1 MANIT
6 SVKAIQIL
14 DSRGLPTVSCRVET
28 DDGLSAISKVPSG
41 ASTGE
46 REALELRDGGNEY
59 LGKGVL
65 RAVKNINTKLAD
77 VLIGMDARNQF
88 EIDQALIDLDG
99 TPAKKNLGANA
110 ILAASIATLISGAK
124 SAKLP
129 LYEHVNNL
137 YCSKFKAN
145 KQLSLPTPMLNII
158 NGGEH
163 ANNNIDIQEFMV
175 MPIGAGSFNECMQWA
190 IEIYGALKSLLASK
204 GLSTAV
210 GDEGG
215 FAPDLKSNH
224 EAIELILKSI
234 EDCGLEAG
242 KDIVLAL
249 DTNHLDKVDLN
260 RADQIVT
267 SRNKLFTHIS
277 KEKDRLQKIF
287 PDVRLHTA
295 STTGTINHILVEA
308 LESTGFY
315 ALAGY
320 HAAGK
325 DIGCPFDFFYPSD
338 ERHNFANQ
346 PQRSV
351 VGIPTT
357 DCLVEM
363 VLEGRCHEYLER
375 HLYNLNFGHQL
386 NANSSLV
393 FTADITRVANCV
405 GSQLDLLTEFL
416 ARLSQKEIIN
426 IQPLGHLV
434 DDFRTTNPTVTPP
447 TCFLDQS
454 RLFYYDDNC
463 QLVFDSSQP
472 SQLKSIT
479 IFHRQ
484 LAHLMEK
491 NPKSHQLLIS
501 NLRVVD

>member
-1 MANIT
+1 MSETTPRLNCALIVNLNQETANDKRSVQEGIHLLANIAHQCELPI
-6 SVKAIQIL
+6 SWAL
-14 DSRGLPTVSCRVET
+14 LPTLANSY
-28 DDGLSAISKVPSG
+28 KK
-41 ASTGE
+41 
-46 REALELRDGGNEY
+46 ELTN
-59 LGKGVL
+59 
-65 RAVKNINTKLAD
+65 
-77 VLIGMDARNQF
+77 
-88 EIDQALIDLDG
+88 
-99 TPAKKNLGANA
+99 
-110 ILAASIATLISGAK
+110 
-124 SAKLP
+124 
-129 LYEHVNNL
+129 
-137 YCSKFKAN
+137 YC
-145 KQLSLPTPMLNII
+145 T
-158 NGGEH
+158 
-163 ANNNIDIQEFMV
+163 EF
-175 MPIGAGSFNECMQWA
+175 N
-190 IEIYGALKSLLASK
+190 
-204 GLSTAV
+204 
-210 GDEGG
+210 D
-215 FAPDLKSNH
+215 
-224 EAIELILKSI
+224 
-234 EDCGLEAG
+234 
-242 KDIVLAL
+242 DIVLAL
-249 DTNHLDKVDLN
+249 DTNHLEKVDLN

-287 PDVRLHTA
+287 PDGHLHTA

-320 HAAGK
+320 HAGGK
-325 DIGCPFDFFYPSD
+325 DIGCPFDFFYPSE

-363 VLEGRCHEYLER
+363 VLEGRCHEYLDR

-434 DDFRTTNPTVTPP
+434 NDFRTTNPTITPP

-463 QLVFDSSQP
+463 HLIFDSSQTEP
-472 SQLKSIT
+472 VEIYNYISPPIGSLDGKETEIPPIIDFKSSRSRLELRMSIEIESAKNMPFGFAIWGDHIGLKLMETDALSVTWID
-479 IFHRQ
+479 RQ
-484 LAHLMEK
+484 L
-491 NPKSHQLLIS
+491 LLV
-501 NLRVVD
+501 RVDLCYGQNKFYIRLTI

>member
-14 DSRGLPTVSCRVET
+14 DSRGLPTVSCSVET

-65 RAVKNINTKLAD
+65 KAVKNINTKLAD

-110 ILAASIATLISGAK
+110 ILAASIATLRSGAK

-145 KQLSLPTPMLNII
+145 KQLSLPVPMLNII

-175 MPIGAGSFNECMQWA
+175 MPIGAQSFNECMQWA

-215 FAPDLKSNH
+215 FAPDLKSNQ

-249 DTNHLDKVDLN
+249 DCAASEFFTDGKYVLKGENKSLD
-260 RADQIVT
+260 
-267 SRNKLFTHIS
+267 
-277 KEKDRLQKIF
+277 
-287 PDVRLHTA
+287 
-295 STTGTINHILVEA
+295 
-308 LESTGFY
+308 
-315 ALAGY
+315 
-320 HAAGK
+320 
-325 DIGCPFDFFYPSD
+325 
-338 ERHNFANQ
+338 
-346 PQRSV
+346 
-351 VGIPTT
+351 
-357 DCLVEM
+357 
-363 VLEGRCHEYLER
+363 
-375 HLYNLNFGHQL
+375 
-386 NANSSLV
+386 
-393 FTADITRVANCV
+393 
-405 GSQLDLLTEFL
+405 
-416 ARLSQKEIIN
+416 
-426 IQPLGHLV
+426 
-434 DDFRTTNPTVTPP
+434 
-447 TCFLDQS
+447 
-454 RLFYYDDNC
+454 
-463 QLVFDSSQP
+463 
-472 SQLKSIT
+472 
-479 IFHRQ
+479 
-484 LAHLMEK
+484 
-491 NPKSHQLLIS
+491 
-501 NLRVVD
+501 